1 MEDKINTFA
10 ERQKADSI
18 CDSLEVFDFDI
29 FYDLV
34 YYGAVTKKEAD
45 KLNSMLGVA
54 LDNLF
59 NKMQQFDNKNK

>member
-18 CDSLEVFDFDI
+18 CDSFEVFDFDI

-34 YYGAVTKKEAD
+34 YYGAITEKKAD
-45 KLNSMLGVA
+45 KIVAMLEEA
-54 LDNLF
+54 EDNLF
-59 NKMQQFDNKNK
+59 KKRQQFDNKNK